1 MHDGLRVGGRERARD
16 LDAER
21 EKIIRRERSVREEL
35 TERPSVHEFEDEEH
49 VAVLLDHVV
58 DHGQVRI
65 VEPARAPDLAQEPG
79 ARRGILA
86 QPRRHALDR
95 DVAVQA
101 VIPGAVDLAHAARPQ
116 LVRDDIATLLQALAD
131 EAGRGRGAVRRHR
144 RRDHEPPEVDCV
156 TA

>member
-21 EKIIRRERSVREEL
+21 EKIIGRERPVREEF
-35 TERPSVHEFEDEEH
+35 TERPPVHQLEDEED
-49 VAVLLDHVV
+49 VAVLLEHVV

-65 VEPARAPDLAQEPG
+65 VEPARAPHLAQEPG

-86 QPRRHALDR
+86 QPGRHALDR

-101 VIPGAVDLAHAARPQ
+101 GVPGAVDLAHAARPQ
-116 LVRDDIATLLQALAD
+116 LVRDDIAALFQALAD
-131 EAGRGRGAVRRHR
+131 EAGRG
-144 RRDHEPPEVDCV
+144 
-156 TA
+156 